1 MKITLTNPTSGYNL
15 QAING
20 NFDAI
25 ETEFQNKVLYRNNPT
40 GEPNQMENTLDM
52 NSNRILNL
60 PSPANL
66 NEPARLQD
74 VVNATL
80 GITTANLI
88 TYVPLGTGAVTRSVQ
103 DKLRDQINNSG
114 DYATIANGYTSGGMF
129 SKTDGADSST
139 WLWTRKLTGVHAV
152 GAGAL
157 TGYTSGYMYDIL
169 TDDADVGADFMVG
182 FRMRHLFGGSA
193 AKGGREV
200 LSGTGWLTAPTNAA
214 NANRNY
220 VGVQGKTLAQSGD
233 NGTNTGAGALG
244 TIFGIGGAAYAYAA
258 ATNLLGI
265 EGAEFN
271 TFTQAGSSAKHMA
284 GISIVGCQSTRGA
297 VIDAA
302 IRIGAQ
308 AAVDVFGPHVG
319 WKHGIVFT
327 DENGADPFYASTT
340 LIGTQFQTTKTVLR
354 GIDFSQFTMTEFIL
368 RGVYSKLTESQLI
381 LGDTAGFATIDVV
394 GATANANL
402 SLRSRGT
409 GSVYFQ
415 GSDGTNILRGDRV
428 ASAVNYVSTTPAVT
442 GGSPALTG
450 NGTDTNVDLLLQGK
464 GTGLVKFGT
473 HTGGGDTVSNGY
485 ITIRDAAGN
494 TRKIMTTA

>member
-1 MKITLTNPTSGYNL
+1 MKISLTNPVSGYNL
-15 QAING
+15 QAINN
-20 NFDAI
+20 NFDLLEA
-25 ETEFQNKVLYRNNPT
+25 EFQNKVLYRNNT
-40 GEPNQMENTLDM
+40 SEEANTMENALDM

-60 PSPANL
+60 PAPVNL
-66 NEPARLQD
+66 NEAARLQD

-88 TYVPLGTGAVTRSVQ
+88 TYTPVGTGATTRTVQ
-103 DKLRDQINNSG
+103 AKLLDQINNSG
-114 DYATIANGYTSGGMF
+114 DYSTVANGYTSGGMF
-129 SKTDGADSST
+129 SKTDGGDAST
-139 WLWTRKLTGVHAV
+139 WLWTRKLTGVHTV
-152 GAGAL
+152 GAGPL

-169 TDDADVGADFMVG
+169 TDDADVGSDFMVG
-182 FRMRHLFGGSA
+182 FRMRHLFGGTA
-193 AKGGREV
+193 TKGGREV
-200 LSGTGWLTAPTNAA
+200 LSGTGWLTAATSGA

-220 VGVQGKTLAQSGD
+220 VGVQGKMLAQSGD

-244 TIFGIGGAAYAYAA
+244 AIFGLGGAAYAYAA
-258 ATNLLGI
+258 ATNLLDISG
-265 EGAEFN
+265 GEFN
-271 TFTQAGSSAKHMA
+271 TFTEAGSSAKYMS
-284 GISIVGCQSTRGA
+284 GISVIGCQATRGA
-297 VIDAA
+297 TIDAA

-308 AAVDVFGPHVG
+308 GLAGTFGPHIG

-340 LIGTQFQTTKTVLR
+340 LIGTQFQTTKTILR
-354 GIDFSQFTMTEFIL
+354 GIDLSQFTMTEFIL

-394 GATANANL
+394 GASTNANL
-402 SLRSRGT
+402 ALRSRGT
-409 GSVYFQ
+409 GSVYLQ

-442 GGSPALTG
+442 GGAPALTG

-494 TRKIMTTA
+494 TRKLMTTA